1 MYYCIISFTMG
12 FKQVYPQW
20 AYSCQ
25 DHHDRLFANER
36 KASYLASQRIVHYMT
51 IYFCFTLWYYT
62 RRFLAQIYWSH
73 YHLSEVQLWLL
84 FIPCISVKY
93 RTQLTVHGGKTQT
106 NKNTEEEQKPQWVS
120 RVQMDDQPTNLDCW
134 EHNPQPPR
142 PPRPLQPCPSSAAPC
157 GSTRHPSLL
166 PRPPCSVLLTLAL
179 EFCNTT
185 YILTS
190 NLILQYC
197 TNALN

>member
-1 MYYCIISFTMG
+1 M
-12 FKQVYPQW
+12 QVYPQW
-20 AYSCQ
+20 AYSFQ
-25 DHHDRLFANER
+25 DHHDRDSSPMKE
-36 KASYLASQRIVHYMT
+36 KQS
-51 IYFCFTLWYYT
+51 TLLHKGLY
-62 RRFLAQIYWSH
+62 IYWH
-73 YHLSEVQLWLL
+73 Y
-84 FIPCISVKY
+84 ISVLHYGSTPEDSLLKSTEAINFYLRCSCDFSLNHAYQLKTEHNLQYIEAKHKNKQKY
-93 RTQLTVHGGKTQT
+93 WGRAKVPVSIWSPNGWPTQ
-106 NKNTEEEQKPQWVS
+106 
-120 RVQMDDQPTNLDCW
+120 TNLDCR

-142 PPRPLQPCPSSAAPC
+142 PPRLLQPCPSSAAPC

-197 TNALN
+197 INALN